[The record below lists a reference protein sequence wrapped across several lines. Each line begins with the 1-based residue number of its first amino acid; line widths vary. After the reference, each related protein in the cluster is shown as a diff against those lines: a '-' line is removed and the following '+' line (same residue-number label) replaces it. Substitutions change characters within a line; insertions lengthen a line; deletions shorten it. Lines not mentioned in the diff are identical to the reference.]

1 MTPVTGNYG
10 TTNRLYQWDAVA
22 DTFKAGTDITTDAR
36 FTRSVTLG
44 DLDRDGDLDVVVG
57 NSGQTNQ
64 LYINYYGDLGP
75 ESGGFATGWDIT
87 SDPSTTWSVA
97 LETST
102 AMAIWMW
109 WQAMRVRKPID
120 CISGTR

>member
-1 MTPVTGNYG
+1 MTGNYG

-97 LETST
+97 LEDVNGDGDLDVVAGNAST
-102 AMAIWMW
+102 
-109 WQAMRVRKPID
+109 KPID